1 MTESNAL
8 INWWNSL
15 NQTQATLVFFT
26 AMLSI
31 ILVALF
37 IDLWINHRGGF

>member
-26 AMLSI
+26 ATPKPIAQPLAVEATS
-31 ILVALF
+31 A
-37 IDLWINHRGGF
+37 R